1 MSQRDLELTGLVIW
15 MTDGRRHWI
24 DPVSAII
31 HVPDRED
38 EAMEFTLLFGNA
50 ALGLGKIPY
59 GTSQDFPYVPVT
71 DWMFV
76 FKSHKRLK
84 PV

>member
-1 MSQRDLELTGLVIW
+1 
-15 MTDGRRHWI
+15 
-24 DPVSAII
+24 
-31 HVPDRED
+31 
-38 EAMEFTLLFGNA
+38 MEFTLLFGNA

-76 FKSHKRLK
+76 FKSHERLK